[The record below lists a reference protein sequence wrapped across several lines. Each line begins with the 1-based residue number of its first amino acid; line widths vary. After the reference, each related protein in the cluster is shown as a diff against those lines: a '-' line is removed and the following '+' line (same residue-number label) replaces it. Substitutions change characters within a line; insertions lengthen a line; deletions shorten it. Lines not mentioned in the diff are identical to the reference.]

1 MGNQPILTD
10 TITAF
15 GEMECYAVLNN
26 GYHEHGTSIAH
37 GAHVHGCHE
46 IYLNVSGDVSFFH
59 ENIVYDI
66 EPYDMIV
73 SYPGDVHYCIFHS
86 SCTHGHYCLWLK
98 NDLVGNFLER
108 RRIRG
113 HIRLSPAD
121 KEHLPKLLQRIT
133 DRGADPFLRAAAMM
147 ELLCMPDIGEDECKN
162 ELPSPV
168 DLMLEYIDQH
178 LTTVSGS
185 AELAQAFFVST
196 ATVNRTF
203 RKHVGLSAA
212 KLIEAKRL
220 SYAEQLLRRD
230 ASVTDACYQSGFSDC
245 SRFIAAFRR
254 KFGQTPL
261 KYKKDLF
268 DKK

>member
-1 MGNQPILTD
+1 MANQPLLTD
-10 TITAF
+10 TISSF
-15 GEMECYAVLNN
+15 GEMELCAVLNN
-26 GYHEHGTSIAH
+26 GYHEHGTSAVH

-59 ENIVYDI
+59 ENTVYDI

-73 SYPGDVHYCIFHS
+73 SYPGDVHYCIYHS

-98 NDLVGNFLER
+98 NDAVGEFLAR

-113 HIRLSPAD
+113 HVRLSSAD
-121 KEHLPKLLQRIT
+121 KERLPRLLQRIT
-133 DRGADPFLRAAAMM
+133 DADADPFLRAAAMM
-147 ELLCMPDIGEDECKN
+147 ELLSLPDVDKAEGKSA
-162 ELPSPV
+162 LPPLV
-168 DLMLEYIDQH
+168 CRMLEYIDQH
-178 LTTVSGS
+178 LITVSGS

-196 ATVNRTF
+196 ATVNRIF
-203 RKHVGLSAA
+203 RTHVGLSAA
-212 KLIEAKRL
+212 RLIEAKRL

-230 ASVTDACYQSGFSDC
+230 VSVTGACYQSGFSDC

-261 KYKKDLF
+261 KYKQDLF
-268 DKK
+268 GKK